1 MESLKSDKLLGEQDV
16 VIDTPDEYARI
27 NAKWKTNYKVGD
39 VLEEE
44 HERWGMADNLVGHLK
59 KVHAS
64 GTKDYQAKQNLKKNG
79 KLGAF
84 HQGIANKKSNK
95 VDAISNLKEGD
106 NAISGYG
113 SKDNFYA
120 QAVGDGT
127 YVIID
132 KDLDLIST
140 YPNPLSLE
148 ETKEAL
154 NLN

>member
-1 MESLKSDKLLGEQDV
+1 MGNVSADASFEEKREAVATALVENMAEVHKVGLGEYQ
-16 VIDTPDEYARI
+16 
-27 NAKWKTNYKVGD
+27 
-39 VLEEE
+39 
-44 HERWGMADNLVGHLK
+44 
-59 KVHAS
+59 
-64 GTKDYQAKQNLKKNG
+64 TKQKLKKNG